1 MVFSTGLG
9 YQEAEGKKFSAGSW
23 KLAWSGVI
31 NPHWKDGHARIHGEK
46 ISIEYQLVQ
55 RMLFDL
61 RRQIVLVQE
70 YKEHYQNRILCNF
83 CRIQFSVFYVSCQFG
98 VLFSLVLCCGVSFG
112 WW

>member
-61 RRQIVLVQE
+61 RGRLSWCKNIRNTTKIESSAIFVEFNSLFFMLVVSLE
-70 YKEHYQNRILCNF
+70 F
-83 CRIQFSVFYVSCQFG
+83 C
-98 VLFSLVLCCGVSFG
+98 LV
-112 WW
+112 